1 MSTDRTR
8 RRIWAG
14 LGLAAVVGALALLI
28 TGGLS
33 DNVVYFLTPSELEA
47 RGADVVGDPVRLGG
61 QVKPGTVR
69 WDAAET
75 DLRFVLQDD
84 GSEVTVHSRSAP
96 PAMFR
101 EGTGV
106 VVEGSYGSDG
116 VFRSDRVMVKHSNE
130 YSPPEDGHTPAEA
143 YRTLEPREEGS

>member
-1 MSTDRTR
+1 MTTEKTR

-33 DNVVYFLTPSELEA
+33 ENVVYFLTPSELEA
-47 RGADVVGDPVRLGG
+47 RGAQVYGQPVRLGG
-61 QVKPGTVR
+61 QVKPGSVT
-69 WDAAET
+69 WKPQET

-84 GSEVTVHSRSAP
+84 GSEIPVRSRSAP
-96 PAMFR
+96 PAMFQ

-106 VVEGSYGSDG
+106 VVEGSYGPDG
-116 VFRSDRVMVKHSNE
+116 VFASDRVMVKHSNE
-130 YSPPEDGHTPAEA
+130 YSPPEEGSKPQEA
-143 YRTLEPREEGS
+143 YRTLEPEGDGS